1 MDELRAEACTEDEV
15 TFRNARSKVS
25 AFMKKA
31 GLSIES
37 SEVSTMSRAMNPVD
51 SETLAAKS
59 SAANAALERRVAESN
74 QVMAAKQ
81 EEMMRKTAAI
91 QQGTIPVPGDRNS
104 QAGCDRCPGLRG
116 VDRRDARAREF
127 YDKLYDGKRQHTGGG
142 GPPKPPP
149 PPGLVLKP
157 KKIWGQDRGAARGGG
172 GGRRN

>member
-1 MDELRAEACTEDEV
+1 
-15 TFRNARSKVS
+15 
-25 AFMKKA
+25 
-31 GLSIES
+31 
-37 SEVSTMSRAMNPVD
+37 MNPVD

-74 QVMAAKQ
+74 RVMAAKQ

-91 QQGTIPVPGDRNS
+91 QNGTTPVPGDRP
-104 QAGCDRCPGLRG
+104 QAGPDRYPGLRG

-127 YDKLYDGKRQHTGGG
+127 YDKLYDGKRQRTGGG
-142 GPPKPPP
+142 QAPKPPP

-157 KKIWGQDRGAARGGG
+157 NKIWGQGRGGKGGGGGG